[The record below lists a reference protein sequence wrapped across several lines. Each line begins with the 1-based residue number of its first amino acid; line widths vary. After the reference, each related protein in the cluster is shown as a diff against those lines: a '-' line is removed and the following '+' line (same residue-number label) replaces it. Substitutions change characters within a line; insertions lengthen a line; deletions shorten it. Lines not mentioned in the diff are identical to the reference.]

1 MTERIFSDEALAL
14 AEQLC
19 ARLCHD
25 LAGPVG
31 AVATGAELLEEEGPA
46 APLDSEALGLLT
58 ASAAAAGQKLKFLR
72 QAFGTASGTVS
83 DRHLQDQAQSFVAQG
98 SDLALHWRTGDAPD
112 SAPWTALTAK
122 LALNL
127 LMIAR
132 DCLPRG
138 GVVSFRA
145 PQGPNG
151 PLLIEAEGVGAQ
163 VGEAASGLLHPNDV
177 NPGPKTAQGAYCA
190 ALAIRDERR
199 INHSVRTGALVLT
212 LEKT

>member
-1 MTERIFSDEALAL
+1 MTERIFSDEALTL

-72 QAFGTASGTVS
+72 QAFGTANGTVS
-83 DRHLQDQAQSFVAQG
+83 DRHLQDQAQSFVEQG
-98 SDLALHWRTGDAPD
+98 ASLGLQWRRGDAADPQ
-112 SAPWTALTAK
+112 PWTALTAK
-122 LALNL
+122 LVLNL

-138 GVVSFRA
+138 GMVALNA
-145 PQGPNG
+145 PLGPNG
-151 PLLIEAEGVGAQ
+151 PLRIEAEGVGVQ
-163 VGEAASGLLHPNDV
+163 VGEAASGLLYPNDV